1 MITKVTL
8 NFAGLAIDALKL
20 RASSPESFGLYKL
33 PGTDIY
39 RYGGDWLW
47 LNPVVP
53 SAHDEFKFWDS
64 ERGGSLQVKDNRFAL
79 TRIDPFRGA
88 YLSTA
93 KIAYFSIP
101 EDIHGF
107 LSYCSEGQT
116 VPDAVLERLYSKLDL
131 FVI

>member
-1 MITKVTL
+1 MIAKVTL
-8 NFAGLAIDALKL
+8 NFDGLAIDALRLK
-20 RASSPESFGLYKL
+20 ASSPDSFGLYKL

-64 ERGGSLQVKDNRFAL
+64 ERGGSLQVKDNRFSYL
-79 TRIDPFRGA
+79 RIEPFSGA
-88 YLSTA
+88 YLATA
-93 KIAYFSIP
+93 KIAYVSIP
-101 EDIHGF
+101 EDIHGL

-116 VPDAVLERLYSKLDL
+116 VPDAVLERLYGKIDL